1 MKKIYFF
8 ILATILISIYTSY
21 SQNIRFGITAEG
33 NSCGLYG
40 QDKPIQFNTE
50 YAYSGGFF
58 IDTRF
63 AEHMS
68 TQVEANYTR
77 YRFSFSEKIDNIE
90 DGYLNVHEIN
100 DYISIPVMLKYKRGY
115 EFVFYYFSAGI
126 QTSVLIKNKRTVTAT
141 SRNLE
146 IDSKSYYDYKHNWYD
161 YGFKGSIGF
170 QFKPVTLGISYFA
183 SMRNL
188 YTRDNA
194 REMRYNIANLNFSYQ
209 FNYRNSHP
217 FDRKKGW
224 KGLKYNIKHLF
235 K

>member
-8 ILATILISIYTSY
+8 ILTSILSNTFQAY
-21 SQNIRFGITAEG
+21 SQDVRFGITAEG
-33 NSCGLYG
+33 NSTGLFG
-40 QDKPIQFNTE
+40 PDKPSQYSKE
-50 YAYSGGFF
+50 YAYSVGFF

-68 TQVEANYTR
+68 TQVEANFTR

-90 DGYLNVHEIN
+90 DGLLNVSEVN
-100 DYISIPVMLKYKRGY
+100 NYIRFPVMLKYKRGY
-115 EFVFYYFSAGI
+115 EFIFYYFSLGGQA
-126 QTSVLIKNKRTVTAT
+126 SVLINNKREVTAT
-141 SRNLE
+141 SRDLI

-170 QFKPVTLGISYFA
+170 QFKPVTMGLSYYA

-188 YTRDNA
+188 YIKDDA
-194 REMRYNIANLNFSYQ
+194 REMRYDIASLNFSYQ

-235 K
+235 